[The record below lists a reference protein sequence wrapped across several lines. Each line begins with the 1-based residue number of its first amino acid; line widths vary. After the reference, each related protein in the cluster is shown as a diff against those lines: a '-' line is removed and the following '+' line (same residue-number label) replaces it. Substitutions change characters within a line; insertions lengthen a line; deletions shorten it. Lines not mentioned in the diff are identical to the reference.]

1 MSAYKWNWVYTN
13 NFYKFLF
20 FSFPLSSS
28 LFDKVGMEEISK
40 LEFGPSLLGGP
51 EGPGWPQKKK
61 VQSWPIR
68 TASALNIRGLGRQI
82 SIIIIHKF
90 KAKVPISYGL
100 LWWLSGKE
108 LACQW
113 RRHGRCSF
121 DLWVRKIPYRGN
133 GNPLQYS
140 YLYNPWTEKFG
151 RLQSMGLWRI
161 RHDLVTEH
169 GMAWVPASYK

>member
-1 MSAYKWNWVYTN
+1 MTKKLPPLITYQIPISVLNISPWMTRGSEVWDKEITVEGMRAYKWNWVYTN
-13 NFYKFLF
+13 NFYHFLF

-28 LFDKVGMEEISK
+28 LFDKLGMEEISK

-51 EGPGWPQKKK
+51 VGPGWPQKKK
-61 VQSWPIR
+61 AQSWPIR
-68 TASALNIRGLGRQI
+68 TASALNTRGIGRQI

-90 KAKVPISYGL
+90 KAKMPISYGL

-121 DLWVRKIPYRGN
+121 DLWVRKIP
-133 GNPLQYS
+133 
-140 YLYNPWTEKFG
+140 
-151 RLQSMGLWRI
+151 
-161 RHDLVTEH
+161 
-169 GMAWVPASYK
+169 